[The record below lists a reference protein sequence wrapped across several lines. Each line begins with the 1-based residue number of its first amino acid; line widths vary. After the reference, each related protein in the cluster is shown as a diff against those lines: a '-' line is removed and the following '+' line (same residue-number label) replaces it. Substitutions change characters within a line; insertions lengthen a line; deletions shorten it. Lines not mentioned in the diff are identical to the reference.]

1 MATSA
6 SHLRL
11 VQAAD
16 SAEHST
22 DQTPA
27 SGAFGGTLPTAS
39 ALRNG
44 ALASAAVHEVPC
56 LPAALSWVAPDAT
69 SVTDAASATHATDAL
84 GSSQALGTAPT
95 WEQLFRLYGPYVAQ
109 VALRVLGR
117 DDEVDDVVQEV
128 FLAAMADI
136 DKLRN
141 PLAVRGWLK
150 TVTVR
155 KAYRVLKQRGRRR
168 WWAYLGLGDGPDV
181 CAASGTY
188 PLTSPGCNPEERV
201 LLVRIYRLLDEL
213 PANERLAW
221 TLRYIEGEQVESV
234 ATLCGCSL
242 ATVKRRISAAQTF
255 LARTLDDA

>member
-16 SAEHST
+16 SAEHPT
-22 DQTPA
+22 DPTPA
-27 SGAFGGTLPTAS
+27 SGPFGGTLPTAS
-39 ALRNG
+39 ALRTG
-44 ALASAAVHEVPC
+44 ALAGAAVHEVPC
-56 LPAALSWVAPDAT
+56 LPAALSSVAPDAT
-69 SVTDAASATHATDAL
+69 NAMDATSATHATDVL
-84 GSSQALGTAPT
+84 GGSQALGTAPT

-213 PANERLAW
+213 PVNERLAW

>member
-16 SAEHST
+16 SAERPT
-22 DQTPA
+22 DPPPA
-27 SGAFGGTLPTAS
+27 SGAFSGTLPTAS

-44 ALASAAVHEVPC
+44 ALAGAAVHEVPC
-56 LPAALSWVAPDAT
+56 LPAAPSSVALDSTRAT
-69 SVTDAASATHATDAL
+69 NATDAL
-84 GSSQALGTAPT
+84 GGSQALGAAPT

-213 PANERLAW
+213 PINERLAW

>member
-11 VQAAD
+11 VEAPAAAAPD
-16 SAEHST
+16 SA
-22 DQTPA
+22 PA
-27 SGAFGGTLPTAS
+27 EAGGSLLPTV
-39 ALRNG
+39 
-44 ALASAAVHEVPC
+44 ALAGQVASPVDAAPAAAVHELPC
-56 LPAALSWVAPDAT
+56 LPVAFEGPP
-69 SVTDAASATHATDAL
+69 S
-84 GSSQALGTAPT
+84 

-128 FLAAMADI
+128 FLAVMSDI
-136 DKLRN
+136 EKLRN
-141 PLAVRGWLK
+141 PLSVRGWLK

-168 WWAYLGLGDGPDV
+168 LWAFFGLGDSADLSV
-181 CAASGTY
+181 ASGTY
-188 PLTSPGCNPEERV
+188 PLTAPGCNAEERV
-201 LLVRIYRLLDEL
+201 LLLRIYRLLDEL

-242 ATVKRRISAAQTF
+242 ATVKRRIAAAQTF

>member
-11 VQAAD
+11 VEAP
-16 SAEHST
+16 T
-22 DQTPA
+22 DAPMDEAT
-27 SGAFGGTLPTAS
+27 
-39 ALRNG
+39 
-44 ALASAAVHEVPC
+44 SAAPSGVAPTRAEAAVAVHDLPC
-56 LPAALSWVAPDAT
+56 LPAALDGPPS
-69 SVTDAASATHATDAL
+69 
-84 GSSQALGTAPT
+84 

-128 FLAAMADI
+128 FLAVMSDI
-136 DKLRN
+136 EKLRN
-141 PLAVRGWLK
+141 PLSVRGWLK

-155 KAYRVLKQRGRRR
+155 KAYRVLKQRGRRKL
-168 WWAYLGLGDGPDV
+168 WAFFGLADSAD
-181 CAASGTY
+181 CALASGSY
-188 PLTSPGCNPEERV
+188 PLTAPGCSPEERV
-201 LLVRIYRLLDEL
+201 LLLRIYRLLDEL
-213 PANERLAW
+213 PAQERLAW

-242 ATVKRRISAAQTF
+242 ATAKRRIAAAQTF

>member
-11 VQAAD
+11 VQAPD
-16 SAEHST
+16 SAERPT
-22 DQTPA
+22 DG
-27 SGAFGGTLPTAS
+27 SGAPSAFGGMLPTAN
-39 ALRNG
+39 ALRG
-44 ALASAAVHEVPC
+44 AVHAGTAVHEIPC
-56 LPAALSWVAPDAT
+56 LPDPPSPIEPN
-69 SVTDAASATHATDAL
+69 AASQA
-84 GSSQALGTAPT
+84 SSSPPT

-242 ATVKRRISAAQTF
+242 ATAKRRISAAQTF